1 MRFNAKKCYVL
12 SVKNKSQ
19 RFYSLNNTVLSRVS
33 FNPYLGVEL
42 SEDLKWTTHIGKIT
56 KKASSTIGFLRR
68 NLRDCSRDCWKNAY
82 LTLVRSIL
90 DYSAVVWDPYQ
101 LTNINKLERIQSQ
114 AKRFITQD
122 YTTRTKGHITKLTQE
137 LELPPLQERRKNL
150 RLAYMYRVVEGLMPA
165 LAPEHYLVT
174 RKPGRAI
181 KAKLF
186 TDYQATNV
194 VETQS
199 INNTKGFTV
208 PQAHSAPYKNS
219 FFFAQS

>member
-1 MRFNAKKCYVL
+1 MSFNAKKCYVL
-12 SVKNKSQ
+12 SIKNKSK

-33 FNPYLGVEL
+33 SNPYLGVEL

-68 NLRDCSRDCWKNAY
+68 NLRHCSRDCRKNAY

-150 RLAYMYRVVEGLMPA
+150 RLAYMYRVVEGLVPA

-174 RKPGRAI
+174 RKLGRAI

-186 TDYQATNV
+186 AYYQATNV
-194 VETQS
+194 V
-199 INNTKGFTV
+199 
-208 PQAHSAPYKNS
+208 
-219 FFFAQS
+219 